1 VSARTAALLIATVAT
16 AGCGRSETP
25 AGEAPSTNMARG
37 RPVAVYGGR
46 GNGGVLTDGRLAAE
60 GTFPRGHSVA
70 LDDVRSAGV
79 VDLGA
84 HRTVAAL
91 LLQASTTDVYFV
103 EASTDGARW
112 HVIWRVPGLPGR
124 PTLRTWTT
132 VLPRPVPARWLRVR
146 STTSRSAAVSELQAF
161 ETSAPRWPP
170 RDTAPPGS
178 PLALWPTL
186 GPERLTA
193 IYEALAALLMLV
205 VGWGVLARH
214 RRPRAREESARRGA
228 LFALALVSLLAWP
241 YLFNFHF
248 PRFVHISEMFHYYMG
263 AKYLPELGYSRL
275 YACTLVVDAED
286 GIDLAGRT
294 VRDLRDNRRVP
305 AASQLDR
312 SAECH
317 ARFRR
322 ERWEAFR
329 HDTRFFRAAMGPDMW
344 FGVRNDHGFNGTP
357 AWAVLGGL
365 LAGLT
370 PVSWSQLVC
379 LALLDLALIAA
390 IFAMVGRGFGLE
402 AAALAIGYFALNWLS
417 QFGWTGGSLLRYD
430 WLFWLVAGIAALK
443 TGRPAL
449 AGFALASSTLLRL
462 FPVCALVGLGLKAL
476 AEVLRG
482 RSARP
487 LLRYRRLA
495 AGGLVAAAVFLSSSA
510 LLTGGVGIWAE
521 FAKNTRK
528 HLATESVNFV
538 GLPVLLGYDHEAR
551 IEVMTDP
558 LLPDLVAAWK
568 EHVAASADETRGA
581 RWAAT
586 AAFVLLLALA
596 VRCAADWTAAVLGLG
611 LMPVLLKLSGYYY
624 SGWLAYAVLW
634 PVSAGAGFLLAAFA
648 WATNVI
654 PQVWPGAD
662 ECYAWLS
669 LAAVALGVSVTG
681 AFAWR
686 GRIDRSPADGP
697 EADPVASSRP
707 PSSDAALRRE
717 RNV

>member
-1 VSARTAALLIATVAT
+1 VSARTAVLLIAAVAA
-16 AGCGRSETP
+16 AGCGRSETT
-25 AGEAPSTNMARG
+25 AGEAASANVARG
-37 RPVAVYGGR
+37 RPAAVYGGR
-46 GNGGVLTDGRLAAE
+46 GDGAVVTDGRLAAE

-84 HRTVAAL
+84 PRSVAAL

-103 EASTDGARW
+103 EASADGTSWR
-112 HVIWRVPGLPGR
+112 VIWRVPDLPGR
-124 PTLRTWTT
+124 PVLRTWTT

-146 STTSRSAAVSELQAF
+146 TTTSRSAAVSELQAF
-161 ETSAPRWPP
+161 ETGVPRWPP

-178 PLALWPTL
+178 PLPLWPTL
-186 GPERLTA
+186 GPERLA
-193 IYEALAALLMLV
+193 AVYEALAALLMLV
-205 VGWGVLARH
+205 VGWGLLARH
-214 RRPRAREESARRGA
+214 GRPGAREERARRGA
-228 LFALALVSLLAWP
+228 LFTLALVSLMAWP

-286 GIDLAGRT
+286 GINLAGRT

-305 AASQLDR
+305 ATSQLDR

-317 ARFRR
+317 ARFRP

-329 HDTRFFRAAMGPDMW
+329 HDTRFFRAAMDPDMW

-370 PVSWSQLVC
+370 PVSWPQLVW

-390 IFAMVGRGFGLE
+390 IFAMLGRGFGLE
-402 AAALAIGYFALNWLS
+402 AAALAAGYFALNSLS

-430 WLFWLVAGIAALK
+430 WLFWLVAGIAALR

-462 FPVCALVGLGLKAL
+462 FPVCALLGLGLKAL
-476 AEVLRG
+476 TEVLRG

-487 LLRYRRLA
+487 LLRYRRLT
-495 AGGLVAAAVFLSSSA
+495 AGGLVAAAVFLSASA
-510 LLTGGVGIWAE
+510 QLSGGVGIWAE

-538 GLPVLLGYDHEAR
+538 GLPVFLGYDHEAR
-551 IEVMTDP
+551 LEVMTDP
-558 LLPDLVAAWK
+558 LLPDLVAPWK
-568 EHVAASADETRGA
+568 EHVAASADEMRGA

-596 VRCAADWTAAVLGLG
+596 VRRAADWTAAVLGLG
-611 LMPVLLKLSGYYY
+611 LMPILLKLSGYYY
-624 SGWLAYAVLW
+624 SGWLAYAALW
-634 PVSAGAGFLLAAFA
+634 PVSAGAGFALAAFA

-662 ECYAWLS
+662 ERYAWLS
-669 LAAVALGVSVTG
+669 LAAVALASGITG
-681 AFAWR
+681 ALAWR
-686 GRIDRSPADGP
+686 GRIDRSPANGP
-697 EADPVASSRP
+697 EANPATGSRP
-707 PSSDAALRRE
+707 PSSDAAPLRE

>member
-1 VSARTAALLIATVAT
+1 MSARTAALLIATIAA
-16 AGCGRSETP
+16 AGCGRS
-25 AGEAPSTNMARG
+25 EAPSTNMARG

-46 GNGGVLTDGRLAAE
+46 GNGAVVTDGRLAAE

-70 LDDVRSAGV
+70 LDDVRSASV

-103 EASTDGARW
+103 EASTDGVSWR
-112 HVIWRVPGLPGR
+112 VIWRVAGLPGH
-124 PTLRTWTT
+124 PVLRTWTT
-132 VLPRPVPARWLRVR
+132 VLPRPVSARWLRVR
-146 STTSRSAAVSELQAF
+146 TTTARSAAVSELQAF
-161 ETSAPRWPP
+161 ETSAPQWPP
-170 RDTAPPGS
+170 RDTTPPGS

-186 GPERLTA
+186 GPDQLDA
-193 IYEALAALLMLV
+193 VYEALGALLMLV
-205 VGWGVLARH
+205 AGWGVLAR
-214 RRPRAREESARRGA
+214 RGRPGAREEKVRRGA
-228 LFALALVSLLAWP
+228 LFTLALVSLMAWP
-241 YLFNFHF
+241 YLLNFHF

-317 ARFRR
+317 ARFRP

-329 HDTRFFRAAMGPDMW
+329 HDTRFFRAAMGQDKW
-344 FGVRNDHGFNGTP
+344 FGVRNDHGFNATP

-370 PVSWSQLVC
+370 PVSWAQLVC
-379 LALLDLALIAA
+379 LALVDLALIAV
-390 IFAMVGRGFGLE
+390 IFAVMGGGFGLE
-402 AAALAIGYFALNWLS
+402 AAALAAGYFALNFLS
-417 QFGWTGGSLLRYD
+417 QFGWTGGSFLRYD
-430 WLFWLVAGIAALK
+430 WLFWLVAGIAALR
-443 TGRPAL
+443 TGRPAV

-476 AEVLRG
+476 AEVVQE

-487 LLRYRRLA
+487 LLRYRRLT
-495 AGGLVAAAVFLSSSA
+495 AGALVAAVLFLSASV
-510 LLTGGVGIWAE
+510 LLSGRVGIWAE
-521 FAKNTRK
+521 FAENTRK

-538 GLPVLLGYDHEAR
+538 GLPVFLGYDHEAR
-551 IEVMTDP
+551 LEVMTDP
-558 LLPDLVAAWK
+558 LLPDLVAPWK
-568 EHVAASADETRGA
+568 EHVAASAGEMRGA

-586 AAFVLLLALA
+586 GAFVLLLALA
-596 VRCAADWTAAVLGLG
+596 VWRAADWTAAVLGLG
-611 LMPVLLKLSGYYY
+611 LMPILLKLSGYYY
-624 SGWLAYAVLW
+624 SGWLTYAALW
-634 PVSAGAGFLLAAFA
+634 PASAGAGFSLASFA

-654 PQVWPGAD
+654 PRIWPGAD
-662 ECYAWLS
+662 ERYAWLS
-669 LAAVALGVSVTG
+669 LAAVVLAAGITG

-686 GRIDRSPADGP
+686 GRIDRSAAAAP
-697 EADPVASSRP
+697 EASPAVGSRP
-707 PSSDAALRRE
+707 PAPDASTQPTSGTPR
-717 RNV
+717 